1 MSTKQLLATAVLFAV
16 SITSASAG
24 YDEIE
29 CSTDAVFSANA
40 CDQCFEWWQKAVGDN
55 IWFID
60 DEWFNIGN
68 TAKIMFKEEQT
79 MPRMLSLGGS
89 NWSQVPDSDNFWEYT
104 PELEALYSE
113 NDQGYIL
120 DAGWKVKFIASALD
134 SAYLLNSTE
143 SAQWENAGLLVFPLL
158 SHTMMEDGD
167 ISTDDS
173 VHNECVLFKAWASE
187 AAPAPANPSSPST
200 PWQPA
205 PKQMAQ
211 VETGAEAYLILLF
224 ALILGFVYI
233 KTRKQA

>member
-16 SITSASAG
+16 SITSTSAA

-55 IWFID
+55 VWLID
-60 DEWFNIGN
+60 DEWKNVSN
-68 TAKIMFKEEQT
+68 TAKIMYKENQT

-113 NDQGYIL
+113 DDQGYVL
-120 DAGWKVKFIASALD
+120 EAGANVKFIQSALD
-134 SAYLLNSTE
+134 SAYLLESSE
-143 SAQWENAGLLVFPLL
+143 SAQWENIGLLVFPLL

-173 VHNECVLFKAWASE
+173 VHNECVLFKAGASE
-187 AAPAPANPSSPST
+187 QEQPTTPST
-200 PWQPA
+200 PEPE
-205 PKQMAQ
+205 PKEMAQ

-233 KTRKQA
+233 KTRRQTS